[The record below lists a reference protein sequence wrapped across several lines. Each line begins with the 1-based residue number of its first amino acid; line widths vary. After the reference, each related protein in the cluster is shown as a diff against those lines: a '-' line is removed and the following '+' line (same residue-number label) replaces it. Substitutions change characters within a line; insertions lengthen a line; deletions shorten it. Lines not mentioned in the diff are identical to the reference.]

1 MNLKDFTLIFVFITL
16 ALFTVFFVKTEVSQ
30 QFLNESKVEKNY
42 TSSSALDSS
51 GSTVALMEKYD
62 YDLDSVDYYNNTVLD
77 IAFCEKNKDWI
88 DYLFYMGAKQYKK
101 DLY

>member
-1 MNLKDFTLIFVFITL
+1 YIPLSHLGYSLNKKDFITL
-16 ALFTVFFVKTEVSQ
+16 LF
-30 QFLNESKVEKNY
+30 
-42 TSSSALDSS
+42 
-51 GSTVALMEKYD
+51 KYD